1 VTRGYGYG
9 VPSGTF
15 PICIIA
21 FLVFMRSKIISKKE
35 GYERLEKRFIQI
47 KKVDL
52 ALQSVAY
59 R

>member
-1 VTRGYGYG
+1 VTRGYGYS
-9 VPSGTF
+9 VPSGTL
-15 PICIIA
+15 PVCIIA
-21 FLVFMRSKIISKKE
+21 FLVFMRSKMKSEKA
-35 GYERLEKRFIQI
+35 GNERLEKRFIQI